1 MTQLPPHMTR
11 RAALSAAVGIGAM
24 LSPLAR
30 AQTDAGWPNRPIKI
44 IVPFPAGVG
53 VDVVVRTIAG
63 RLGDRLGQPVVI
75 ENRPGAGGN
84 IGIEQAARSPGDG
97 YTLLA
102 TSSNFTA
109 NPSLYQKVNFDPLK
123 DFVPVVGLI
132 RTPALLV
139 VPADSPSK
147 TVEELLA
154 RIRATT
160 GGLAYASGG
169 NGSIAHFAGELFKMG
184 NKVEGL
190 HIPYRGAPEIFT
202 SLLSQQTH
210 YAFPVLVSASA
221 LVKSG
226 KLRALAVTSPK
237 RSPFLPDVPTLHE
250 ASRAGFDIES
260 ENGLVATAG
269 TPPAVV
275 NRLNQEIVRIM
286 KDPAVAGP
294 LETGAFEV
302 VGSTPEAYGAK
313 LRIEVAKYAE
323 VVRVSGARVD

>member
-1 MTQLPPHMTR
+1 
-11 RAALSAAVGIGAM
+11 
-24 LSPLAR
+24 
-30 AQTDAGWPNRPIKI
+30 
-44 IVPFPAGVG
+44 VPFPAGVG

-63 RLGDRLGQPVVI
+63 RLGDRLGQAVVI
-75 ENRPGAGGN
+75 DNKPGAGGN
-84 IGIEQAARSPGDG
+84 IGIELAARSPGDG

-109 NPSLYQKVNFDPLK
+109 NPSLYQKVNFDPIK
-123 DFVPVVGLI
+123 DFSPVVGLI
-132 RTPALLV
+132 RTPAVLV

-147 TVEELLA
+147 TVDELLA

-184 NKVEGL
+184 NKIEGL
-190 HIPYRGAPEIFT
+190 HIPYRGAPDIFT

-210 YAFPVLVSASA
+210 YAFPVLVSAIA

-237 RSPFLPDVPTLHE
+237 RNPFLPDVPTLHE
-250 ASRAGFDIES
+250 ASKAGFDIES

-269 TPPAVV
+269 TPAAII
-275 NRLNQEIVRIM
+275 NRLNLEIVRIL
-286 KDPAVAGP
+286 KDPAVSGP

-302 VGSTPEAYGAK
+302 VASAPEVYGAK

>member
-1 MTQLPPHMTR
+1 MIQLHARLTR
-11 RAALSAAVGIGAM
+11 RAALTAAVGLGAM
-24 LSPLAR
+24 VTPLAR
-30 AQTDAGWPNRPIKI
+30 SQSDATWPNRPIKI

-63 RLGDRLGQPVVI
+63 RLGERLGQAVVI
-75 ENRPGAGGN
+75 ENKPGAGGN

-109 NPSLYQKVNFDPLK
+109 NPSLYQKVNYDPMR
-123 DFVPVVGLI
+123 DFVPVTGLI

-139 VPADSPSK
+139 VAADSPFK
-147 TVEELLA
+147 TVEDLLV
-154 RIRATT
+154 RIRATS

-169 NGSIAHFAGELFKMG
+169 NGSIAHFAAELFKMG

-202 SLLSQQTH
+202 SLFSQQTQ
-210 YAFPVLVSASA
+210 YAFPVLVSAIA

-237 RSPFLPDVPTLHE
+237 RSPFMPDVPTLHE
-250 ASRAGFDIES
+250 ASKAGFDIES
-260 ENGLVATAG
+260 ENGLVAVAG
-269 TPPAVV
+269 TPPSII
-275 NRLNQEIVRIM
+275 NRLNSEIVRIL
-286 KDPAVAGP
+286 KEPAVSGP

-302 VGSTPEAYGAK
+302 VASAPEAYGAK
-313 LRIEVAKYAE
+313 LRIELAKYAE

>member
-1 MTQLPPHMTR
+1 
-11 RAALSAAVGIGAM
+11 M

-30 AQTDAGWPNRPIKI
+30 AQSDAGWPNRPIKI

-63 RLGDRLGQPVVI
+63 RLGDRLGQAVVI
-75 ENRPGAGGN
+75 DNKPGAGGN
-84 IGIEQAARSPGDG
+84 IGIELAARSPGDG

-109 NPSLYQKVNFDPLK
+109 NPSLYQKVNFDPIK
-123 DFVPVVGLI
+123 DFSPVVGLI
-132 RTPALLV
+132 RTPAVLV

-147 TVEELLA
+147 TVDELLA

-184 NKVEGL
+184 NKIEGL
-190 HIPYRGAPEIFT
+190 HIPYRGAPDIFT

-210 YAFPVLVSASA
+210 YAFPVLVSAIA

-237 RSPFLPDVPTLHE
+237 RNPFLPDVPTLHE
-250 ASRAGFDIES
+250 ASKAGFDIES

-269 TPPAVV
+269 TPAAII
-275 NRLNQEIVRIM
+275 NRLNLEIVRIL
-286 KDPAVAGP
+286 KDPAVSGP

-302 VGSTPEAYGAK
+302 VASAPEVYGAK